1 MTTEQFTQL
10 LDEAGLHPTPMGE
23 HYGVAFSVSLH
34 VPARTTPTQ
43 FGTRY
48 MGGWL
53 CYKPDEFSKMTPE
66 QAEKKITDY
75 KKLLERIAKTKSL
88 SY

>member
-1 MTTEQFTQL
+1 MTTEHFEQL
-10 LDEAGLHPTPMGE
+10 LDAAGLHPCQMRE
-23 HYGVAFSVSLH
+23 HYGVAYSVSLH
-34 VPARTTPTQ
+34 VPTQ

-48 MGGWL
+48 MGGWM
-53 CYKPDEFSKMTPE
+53 CYQPDEFAQMTPE

-75 KKLLERIAKTKSL
+75 KKLLERVARTKSL